1 MSIEKNMMPEPDPG
15 TATDAHAPRKLT
27 FAQNVILTIKV
38 LAGFGLLG
46 VALWAVKLWT
56 AAE

>member
-1 MSIEKNMMPEPDPG
+1 MSIENKTMPEPGSG
-15 TATDAHAPRKLT
+15 TATDAHAPRKLS
-27 FAQNVILTIKV
+27 FRENVILTIKV